1 MPSYIKISDLI
12 KKLKDIDDQDSYII
26 DCDIYNVHSHCF
38 LDILMSAKEQIVR
51 KNREFLELMLEMDF
65 SYCFFDYH
73 KILTEKSKSKES
85 LINAIE
91 AIKYNDNLTQKG
103 KDYETNLRHNQIKKI
118 DRLLYLA
125 EGIHKEQ
132 IDFEKTFTEQ
142 QVGKIYHITMQ
153 NMLNTID
160 MV

>member
-12 KKLKDIDDQDSYII
+12 KKLQDIDDKDSYII
-26 DCDIYNVHSHCF
+26 DCRIDNVHSF
-38 LDILMSAKEQIVR
+38 YFPEILMSAKEQIVR
-51 KNREFLELMLEMDF
+51 KNREFVELMLERDF

-73 KILTEKSKSKES
+73 KVLTEQSKSKES

-103 KDYETNLRHNQIKKI
+103 KDYETNLRHNEIKKI
-118 DRLLYLA
+118 DRLLYLI

-132 IDFEKTFTEQ
+132 IEFEKTFMEQ
-142 QVGKIYHITMQ
+142 QVGKVYHIIPS
-153 NMLNTID
+153 L
-160 MV
+160 